1 MCLFYQNYFFFFTLT
16 KLFVFAYKTTPLYF
30 ACIKGSEKIAK
41 YLIEK
46 GADVNLMSAVPFK
59 SIFIKYF
66 LIFLSLSIII
76 LIFFS
81 YKKVAPIH
89 IATDKDMYDTVK
101 ALVEHGCNVNVK
113 DKDGLTPLEISI
125 ENDDQD
131 IFRLLM
137 EHNAK
142 IPEKYKKHLLKQ
154 NQTIGQK
161 ILSK

>member
-1 MCLFYQNYFFFFTLT
+1 
-16 KLFVFAYKTTPLYF
+16 
-30 ACIKGSEKIAK
+30 
-41 YLIEK
+41 
-46 GADVNLMSAVPFK
+46 
-59 SIFIKYF
+59 
-66 LIFLSLSIII
+66 
-76 LIFFS
+76 
-81 YKKVAPIH
+81 
-89 IATDKDMYDTVK
+89 MYDTVK